1 MCCDSWGY
9 KESDTTEPLNWT
21 EQREYRILS
30 TGLPGRSPHFFFFVC
45 LCFSFIFLTGV
56 WSSQTCGYE
65 QSLVLLHISV
75 HLSKV
80 YKCSWLHNGSVS
92 VELITWKHI
101 HILTDT
107 VLTCVLICN
116 DLHMR
121 TPRNIGTPVLLCLT
135 DNAFLKTNC
144 TFMAT
149 LCQASILAQFFL
161 QHLLTSC
168 LCVTFL

>member
-1 MCCDSWGY
+1 MEFTDLW
-9 KESDTTEPLNWT
+9 LWA
-21 EQREYRILS
+21 
-30 TGLPGRSPHFFFFVC
+30 V
-45 LCFSFIFLTGV
+45 
-56 WSSQTCGYE
+56 
-65 QSLVLLHISV
+65 LVLLHISV

-80 YKCSWLHNGSVS
+80 YKCSCLHNVSVS
-92 VELITWKHI
+92 VGADNMGTYTHSSQIQFSLVSWYVMI
-101 HILTDT
+101 
-107 VLTCVLICN
+107 CVW
-116 DLHMR
+116 

-168 LCVTFL
+168 LCHICIYSILICDQCILMLKAQVMVSILLAIKYWKIRFYIILIYNAFAHLVDYNIV